1 MSTISI
7 NDISWSSCGSDD
19 VFANDLMIER
29 SRFLSIL
36 RRHLDAKGVERTKL
50 RDVLKAYLRFSPK
63 ADQLINDLISACVE
77 MKVPGRLDVAIDVL
91 SLLGGQILRYARE
104 FLVNDIRNWNH
115 LYPTRAYEP
124 NDDYWY
130 ILLRAVAQA
139 NIPADE
145 RIKFVC
151 LCRTAGNRH
160 IVEAVLEALNDIGTD
175 RAYAEI
181 ATFLGHPEPFIA
193 ELASELV
200 SNR

>member
-1 MSTISI
+1 MNAITI
-7 NDISWSSCGSDD
+7 NDISWSSCGTDD
-19 VFANDLMIER
+19 AFAEDLMIER

-36 RRHLDAKGVERTKL
+36 RRHLGARGIERMKL
-50 RDVLKAYLRFSPK
+50 RDVLKAYLTFSPK

-77 MKVPGRLDVAIDVL
+77 MKVPGRLDAAIDIL
-91 SLLGGQILRYARE
+91 SLLGGQILRYARD
-104 FLVNDIRNWNH
+104 FLINDIKNWNH
-115 LYPTRAYEP
+115 LYPSRSYEP

-139 NIPADE
+139 KIPADD

-151 LCRTAGNRH
+151 MCRTAGNRH

-175 RAYAEI
+175 EAYAEI
-181 ATFLGHPEPFIA
+181 DTFRRYPEPFIA

>member
-19 VFANDLMIER
+19 VFSDDLMIER

-36 RRHLDAKGVERTKL
+36 RRHLDAKGLERTKL

-77 MKVPGRLDVAIDVL
+77 MKVPGRLDAAIDIL

-104 FLVNDIRNWNH
+104 FLVNNIRNWNH
-115 LYPTRAYEP
+115 LYPSRAYEP

-130 ILLRAVAQA
+130 ILLRAVAQSKT
-139 NIPADE
+139 PTSD
-145 RIKFVC
+145 RIKFVWM
-151 LCRTAGNRH
+151 CRTAANRH
-160 IVEAVLEALNDIGTD
+160 ILEAVLEALNDIGSD
-175 RAYAEI
+175 EAYAEI
-181 ATFLGHPEPFIA
+181 ETFMGHPEPFIA